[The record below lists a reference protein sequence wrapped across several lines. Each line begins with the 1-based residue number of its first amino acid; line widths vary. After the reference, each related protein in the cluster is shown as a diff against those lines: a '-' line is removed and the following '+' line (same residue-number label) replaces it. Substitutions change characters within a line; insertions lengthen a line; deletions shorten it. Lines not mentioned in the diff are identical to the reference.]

1 MIELKLFVP
10 NYQKDEDLP
19 VPLLTETEERLGIKT
34 QVKRFTIQG
43 GWNLKMSTM
52 LPVSVSKKIGIKQT
66 RRTKSLYA
74 QLLVYLDG
82 KLFTFYPQ
90 SYAEK
95 EISINE
101 FLSGLLKGTIACLH
115 DKQELREAIAK
126 VGKKGA

>member
-1 MIELKLFVP
+1 MVELTLFVP
-10 NYQKDEDLP
+10 NYQKDVDLP
-19 VPLLTETEERLGIKT
+19 TPLLRETEKRLGIKT
-34 QVKRFTIQG
+34 QVKRFTVED

-52 LPVSVSKKIGIKQT
+52 VSVSVSKRIGIKQT

-115 DKQELREAIAK
+115 DKQELRKAVSKIRK
-126 VGKKGA
+126 

>member
-1 MIELKLFVP
+1 MVELTLFVP
-10 NYQKDEDLP
+10 NYQKDVDLP
-19 VPLLTETEERLGIKT
+19 TPLLRETEKRLGIKT
-34 QVKRFTIQG
+34 QVKRFTIED
-43 GWNLKMSTM
+43 GWNLKMGTM

-90 SYAEK
+90 SYGEK

-101 FLSGLLKGTIACLH
+101 FLSGLLRGTIACLH
-115 DKQELREAIAK
+115 DKQELKEAIAG
-126 VGKKGA
+126 VTKKGT

>member
-1 MIELKLFVP
+1 MIELTLFVP
-10 NYQKDEDLP
+10 SYQKDEDLP
-19 VPLLTETEERLGIKT
+19 TPLLTETEKRLGIKT
-34 QVKRFTIQG
+34 QVKRFTIED
-43 GWNLKMSTM
+43 GWNLKMGTM

-90 SYAEK
+90 SYGEK

-101 FLSGLLKGTIACLH
+101 FLSGLLRGTIACLH
-115 DKQELREAIAK
+115 DKQELKEAIAE
-126 VGKKGA
+126 VRKKGT